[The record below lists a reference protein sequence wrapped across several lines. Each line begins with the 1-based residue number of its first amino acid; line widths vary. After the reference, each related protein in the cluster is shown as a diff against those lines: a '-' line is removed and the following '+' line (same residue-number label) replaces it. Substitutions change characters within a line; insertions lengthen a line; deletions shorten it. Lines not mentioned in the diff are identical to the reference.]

1 MWVNG
6 EVVSDRAKVGWN
18 GVIQHHMM
26 AIGNLGMLMVMASLL
41 TVLGTDIKVNSDC
54 QWPMDM
60 AHIQTQWEPS
70 MKGSGALICSMVKE

>member
-1 MWVNG
+1 MSIEMVVYMWVNG

-41 TVLGTDIKVNSDC
+41 TVLGIDIRVNSDC

-60 AHIQTQWEPS
+60 AIVLCVL
-70 MKGSGALICSMVKE
+70 KL